1 MSLLDTIFDDKRVAI
16 TLLMIWLLIVLC
28 AFQSIDLFHADFMHF
43 GPSKNTKLMTM
54 TIDTWNEWTLVAV
67 ASFASTCVNDFT
79 GDSIVPWIQ
88 NTIQDHKTRYLPYSK
103 AVCYTIVQLWAIYCN
118 IMSIFSVSLLM
129 SQIDFLL
136 IRLVADL
143 IVNTFTTF
151 KFLRTKEVNKRLYDL
166 DGRAAFMNNS
176 SAHTAVNVQSHSMVA
191 ANDIM
196 AEVLDNPSDG
206 EDSSYPLKGRGE
218 KTGQI

>member
-1 MSLLDTIFDDKRVAI
+1 MSFLDLIFDDKRIAI

-43 GPSKNTKLMTM
+43 GPSSNTKLMTM

-103 AVCYTIVQLWAIYCN
+103 VVCYTIVQLWAIYCN

-151 KFLRTKEVNKRLYDL
+151 KFLRTKEVNKRLYEL
-166 DGRAAFMNNS
+166 EGRAAFMQNHATNLQPDM
-176 SAHTAVNVQSHSMVA
+176 AAVNHMMTEAMDS
-191 ANDIM
+191 
-196 AEVLDNPSDG
+196 PSD
-206 EDSSYPLKGRGE
+206 EDSSYPLKGRE
-218 KTGQI
+218 KVSPM

>member
-1 MSLLDTIFDDKRVAI
+1 MSCLDYVFDDKRIAI
-16 TLLMIWLLIVLC
+16 TCLMIWLAIVLC

-43 GPSKNTKLMTM
+43 GPSPNTKLMTM

-67 ASFASTCVNDFT
+67 ARFASTCVNDFT

-103 AVCYTIVQLWAIYCN
+103 VVCYTIVQLWAIYCN

-151 KFLRTKEVNKRLYDL
+151 KFLRTKEVNKRLYEL
-166 DGRAAFMNNS
+166 EGRAAFMQNHATNLQPDM
-176 SAHTAVNVQSHSMVA
+176 AAVNHMMTEAMDS
-191 ANDIM
+191 
-196 AEVLDNPSDG
+196 PSD
-206 EDSSYPLKGRGE
+206 EDSSYPLKGRE
-218 KTGQI
+218 KVSPM

>member
-1 MSLLDTIFDDKRVAI
+1 MSCLDFIFDDKRVAI
-16 TLLMIWLLIVLC
+16 FCLMIWLTIVLS
-28 AFQSIDLFHADFMHF
+28 AFAGIDLFHADFMHF

-54 TIDTWNEWTLVAV
+54 TIDTWNEWCLVAV

-103 AVCYTIVQLWAIYCN
+103 PTCFAIVQLWAIYCN

-136 IRLVADL
+136 ILLVADL

-151 KFLRTKEVNKRLYDL
+151 KFLRAKEVNKRLYDL
-166 DGRAAFMNNS
+166 EGRATYLQN
-176 SAHTAVNVQSHSMVA
+176 HTGAEHAVNLQPDMAA
-191 ANDIM
+191 ANHM
-196 AEVLDNPSDG
+196 MSEVLDSPSD
-206 EDSSYPLKGRGE
+206 EDASYPLKGKSG
-218 KTGQI
+218 TGNK